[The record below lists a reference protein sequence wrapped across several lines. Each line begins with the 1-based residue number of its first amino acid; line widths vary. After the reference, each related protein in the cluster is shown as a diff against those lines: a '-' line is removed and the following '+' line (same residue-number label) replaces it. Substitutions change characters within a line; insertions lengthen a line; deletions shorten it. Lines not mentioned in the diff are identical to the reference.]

1 MILMQKN
8 SPLKMVLD
16 DRPGQ
21 IASQSAAGA
30 FYIPASDSLQ
40 TPDTDHETVTT

>member
-1 MILMQKN
+1 
-8 SPLKMVLD
+8 MVPD
-16 DRPGQ
+16 GKPDQ

-30 FYIPASDSLQ
+30 FYIPASDSRQ